1 MGMILTGIVVA
12 VAIATGVGYYMTAED
27 PPAWEVY
34 STESTRVG
42 PPGHNLVGNTW
53 WGPPTPS

>member
-42 PPGHNLVGNTW
+42 DPGHNLVGQNW
-53 WGPPTPS
+53 MGDPNAS